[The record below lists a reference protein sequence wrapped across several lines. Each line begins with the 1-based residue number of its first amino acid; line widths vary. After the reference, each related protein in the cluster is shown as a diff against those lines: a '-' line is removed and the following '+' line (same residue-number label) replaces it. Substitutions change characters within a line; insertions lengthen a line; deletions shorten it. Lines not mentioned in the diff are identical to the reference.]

1 MNKIICRMALVL
13 AVASLAGCGL
23 KGPLYFP
30 PQEQPKQQTTDSS
43 DQTSATSTDRP
54 SVDSTLPDQN
64 SGTAS
69 GTSTNQSSA
78 TISSQ
83 DGTQS
88 GTSTTEAE
96 TPSAQ

>member
-1 MNKIICRMALVL
+1 MNKMICRMALVL

-43 DQTSATSTDRP
+43 DQASSTDRS
-54 SVDSTLPDQN
+54 SVESTSTDQN

-83 DGTQS
+83 NGTES

>member
-1 MNKIICRMALVL
+1 MNKMICRMALVL
-13 AVASLAGCGL
+13 AVASMAGCGL

-30 PQEQPKQQTTDSS
+30 PQEQPKQQTPDSS
-43 DQTSATSTDRP
+43 DQTSATPSSVGST
-54 SVDSTLPDQN
+54 SQDQS
-64 SGTAS
+64 SGTTS

-83 DGTQS
+83 DGTES

-96 TPSAQ
+96 TQSAQ